1 MRATRADEKLE
12 WDGHS
17 GLTGLTAFI
26 VSGPGEDSTP
36 PQGENSCEAGATDAA
51 MTELLMAGLLSQPFF
66 ASESLASEAPAE
78 LLGAIAEETNSSALG
93 HFVFPCA
100 GPSFARKA
108 TVFVVFPKQPFF
120 SPNPHELAAMRF
132 LTQTMLVYAEI
143 VCFTSE
149 PHITTDG
156 QRCVSWQ
163 QSGIC

>member
-1 MRATRADEKLE
+1 MRATRADEKLG

-36 PQGENSCEAGATDAA
+36 QGKYSCEAGATDAA
-51 MTELLMAGLLSQPFF
+51 MTELLMAAHLLKRPFF
-66 ASESLASEAPAE
+66 ACESLASEAQAE
-78 LLGAIAEETNSSALG
+78 LLGAFAEETDFSALG

-100 GPSFARKA
+100 GPSFTRKA
-108 TVFVVFPKQPFF
+108 TIFVVFPKQPFF

-132 LTQTMLVYAEI
+132 LEQAMLAYAEI

-149 PHITTDG
+149 PHFATDG

-163 QSGIC
+163 QSGVC